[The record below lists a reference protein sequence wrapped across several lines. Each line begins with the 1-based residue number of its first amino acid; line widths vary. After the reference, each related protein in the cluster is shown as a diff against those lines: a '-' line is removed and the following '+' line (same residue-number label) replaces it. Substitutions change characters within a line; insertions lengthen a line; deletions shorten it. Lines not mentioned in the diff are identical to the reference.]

1 MTTFRV
7 AFVDTYVMRVGAAGL
22 EVLTLRRGSK
32 GRNKGSWEI
41 VHGTIEPGELPTRAS
56 RREMREETGLVPVRF
71 YNLSRVES
79 FYVHQR
85 DEVGFIPIFVAFVE
99 EYDVTLSD
107 EHDAFEWLS
116 VAAAMN
122 RVSWPRE
129 RRGLEDVQVIFAR
142 GNAGNLEDVLLVKEL
157 DW

>member
-7 AFVDTYVMRVGAAGL
+7 AFVDTYVLRNGPAGL

-32 GRNKGSWEI
+32 GRNRGSWEI
-41 VHGTIEPGELPTRAS
+41 VHGTIEPNEKPVDAS
-56 RREMREETGLVPVRF
+56 QREMWEETGLSPARF

-79 FYVHQR
+79 FYRHTV

-99 EYDVTLSD
+99 QGEVTLSD
-107 EHDAFEWLS
+107 EHDAYEWLS
-116 VAAAMN
+116 LPAAQN

-129 RRGLEDVQVIFAR
+129 RRGLEDIAIIFAK
-142 GNAGNLEDVLLVKEL
+142 GDAGNLEDVLLVRGEK
-157 DW
+157 

>member
-7 AFVDTYVMRVGAAGL
+7 AFVDTYVLRMGAAGL
-22 EVLTLRRGSK
+22 EVLVLRRGSK

-41 VHGTIEPGELPTRAS
+41 VHGTIEPDEKPVAAS
-56 RREMREETGLVPVRF
+56 LREMREETGLAPVRH

-79 FYVHQR
+79 FYRHTV

-99 EYDVTLSD
+99 QGKVKLSD

-116 VAAAMN
+116 LNAAQN
-122 RVSWPRE
+122 RVAWPRE
-129 RRGLEDVQVIFAR
+129 RRGLEDIAIIFAK
-142 GNAGNLEDVLLVKEL
+142 GDAGNLEDVLRVAP
-157 DW
+157 